1 MARSKGF
8 IVQSERLR
16 DQIYKLIRD
25 DLRLGALAPGERL
38 VEVSLAK
45 KLGVSRTPV
54 REALFQLA
62 SDGLLVESNRGYMLP
77 VHTTQE
83 IKDRLEIRRL
93 LEPEIL
99 RRACEEASDRQIKT
113 LMKALEEEKKHINAE
128 DASGF
133 IGANANF
140 RLVLLSM
147 CKNPL
152 LTKCAELYDD
162 QFQCFRIWGLHDPKN
177 RELTA
182 NSHEKIFTAIKN
194 RKPESAV
201 KSLQQLLDWVEENL
215 GEYSDSVAS

>member
-1 MARSKGF
+1 MARGRGL

-25 DLRLGALAPGERL
+25 DLRVGALAPGERL
-38 VEVSLAK
+38 VEVTLAK

-62 SDGLLVESNRGYMLP
+62 SDGLLAESNRGYMLP
-77 VHTTQE
+77 VHTTEE
-83 IKDRLEIRRL
+83 IRDRLEIRKL

-99 RRACEEASDRQIKT
+99 RRACREASDKQIKT
-113 LMKALEEEKKHINAE
+113 LMKALEEEKKHIDAE
-128 DASGF
+128 DASKF

-162 QFQCFRIWGLHDPKN
+162 QFQCFRIWGLHEPGN

-182 NSHEKIFTAIKN
+182 GAHEKIFNAIKN
-194 RKPESAV
+194 RKPTAAV
-201 KSLQQLLDWVEENL
+201 KALQQLLDRVEDMLED
-215 GEYSDSVAS
+215 YHDRMAS

>member
-25 DLRLGALAPGERL
+25 DLRTGVLAPGERL

-62 SDGLLVESNRGYMLP
+62 SDGLLAESSRGYMLP
-77 VHTTQE
+77 VHTTEE
-83 IKDRLEIRRL
+83 IRHRLEIRRL

-99 RRACEEASDRQIKT
+99 RRACEEASARQIKS

-128 DASGF
+128 DASKF

-140 RLVLLSM
+140 RLALLSM

-162 QFQCFRIWGLHDPKN
+162 QFQCFRIWGLNDPKN
-177 RELTA
+177 RELTSG
-182 NSHEKIFTAIKN
+182 SHERICHAIKDRN
-194 RKPESAV
+194 PVSAV
-201 KSLQQLLDWVEENL
+201 KALQQLLDKVEDMLED
-215 GEYSDSVAS
+215 YRDRMAS

>member
-1 MARSKGF
+1 MVRGKGL

-25 DLRLGALAPGERL
+25 DLRVGALAPGERL
-38 VEVSLAK
+38 VEVTLAK

-77 VHTTQE
+77 VHTTEE
-83 IKDRLEIRRL
+83 IRDRLEIRKL

-99 RRACEEASDRQIKT
+99 RRACREASDKQIKT
-113 LMKALEEEKKHINAE
+113 LMKALEEEKKHIDAE
-128 DASGF
+128 DASKF

-162 QFQCFRIWGLHDPKN
+162 QFQCFRIWGLHEPGN

-182 NSHEKIFTAIKN
+182 GAHEKIFNAIKN
-194 RKPESAV
+194 RKPTAAV
-201 KSLQQLLDWVEENL
+201 KALQQLLDRVEDMLED
-215 GEYSDSVAS
+215 YHDRMAS

>member
-1 MARSKGF
+1 MTRSKGV

-38 VEVSLAK
+38 VEVNLAK

-62 SDGLLVESNRGYMLP
+62 SDGLLAESNRGYMLP
-77 VHTTQE
+77 VHTTGE
-83 IKDRLEIRRL
+83 IRDRLEIRRL

-99 RRACEEASDRQIKT
+99 RRACREASDRQIIT
-113 LMKALEEEKKHINAE
+113 LKKALEEEKKHITAE
-128 DASGF
+128 DASRF

-140 RLVLLSM
+140 RLVLLGM
-147 CKNPL
+147 CKNTL

-162 QFQCFRIWGLHDPKN
+162 QFQCFRIWGLNELKN

-182 NSHEKIFTAIKN
+182 RAHVNIYNAINN
-194 RKPESAV
+194 RNPVTAV
-201 KSLQQLLDWVEENL
+201 KALQQLLDSVEDML

>member
-1 MARSKGF
+1 MARSKGS

-25 DLRLGALAPGERL
+25 DLRTGALAPGERL
-38 VEVSLAK
+38 VEVNLAK
-45 KLGVSRTPV
+45 QLGVSRTPV

-62 SDGLLVESNRGYMLP
+62 SDGLLAESSRGYMLP
-77 VHTTQE
+77 VHTTEE
-83 IKDRLEIRRL
+83 IRDRLEIRRL

-113 LMKALEEEKKHINAE
+113 LMKALEEEKKYINAE
-128 DASGF
+128 DASRF

-140 RLVLLSM
+140 RLVLLSL
-147 CKNPL
+147 CSNPL

-162 QFQCFRIWGLHDPKN
+162 QFQCFRIWGLHDPRN
-177 RELTA
+177 RELTSGA
-182 NSHEKIFTAIKN
+182 HEKICNAIKN
-194 RKPESAV
+194 RKPVTAV
-201 KSLQQLLDWVEENL
+201 RALEQLLDRVEEML

>member
-83 IKDRLEIRRL
+83 IKDRLEIRKL

-99 RRACEEASDRQIKT
+99 RRACTEASDRQIKT
-113 LMKALEEEKKHINAE
+113 LMKALDEEKKHIDAE
-128 DASGF
+128 DASRF

-182 NSHEKIFTAIKN
+182 NSHEKICNAIKN

>member
-1 MARSKGF
+1 MAGRKGF
-8 IVQSERLR
+8 IVQTERLR

-25 DLRLGALAPGERL
+25 DLRTGALAPGERL
-38 VEVSLAK
+38 VEVNLAK

-77 VHTTQE
+77 VHTTEE
-83 IKDRLEIRRL
+83 IRDRLEIRRL

-99 RRACEEASDRQIKT
+99 RRACEEASGRQIKT
-113 LMKALEEEKKHINAE
+113 LMRALEEEKKHINAE
-128 DASGF
+128 DASKF

-140 RLVLLSM
+140 RLALLSM

-162 QFQCFRIWGLHDPKN
+162 QFQCFRIWGLNEPGN

-182 NSHEKIFTAIKN
+182 GAHERICNAIKN
-194 RKPESAV
+194 RKPVTAV
-201 KSLQQLLDWVEENL
+201 KALEQLLDSVEEML
-215 GEYSDSVAS
+215 EAYRDSVAS

>member
-1 MARSKGF
+1 MARSRGS
-8 IVQSERLR
+8 IVQRERLR

-38 VEVSLAK
+38 VEVNLAK

-62 SDGLLVESNRGYMLP
+62 SDGLLAESSRGYMLP

-113 LMKALEEEKKHINAE
+113 LMKAQEEEKKYINAE
-128 DASGF
+128 DASRF

-140 RLVLLSM
+140 RLVLLSL

-162 QFQCFRIWGLHDPKN
+162 QFQCFRIWGLNEPRN
-177 RELTA
+177 RELTSGA
-182 NSHEKIFTAIKN
+182 HEAICKAIMN
-194 RKPESAV
+194 REPAAAV
-201 KSLQQLLDWVEENL
+201 KALEQLLDRVEKML
-215 GEYSDSVAS
+215 GKYSDSVTS

>member
-1 MARSKGF
+1 MTRSKGV

-25 DLRLGALAPGERL
+25 DLRTGALAPGERL

-62 SDGLLVESNRGYMLP
+62 GDGLLAESSRGYMLP
-77 VHTTQE
+77 VHTTEE
-83 IKDRLEIRRL
+83 IRDRLEIRRL

-99 RRACEEASDRQIKT
+99 RRACTEASDRQIKT
-113 LMKALEEEKKHINAE
+113 LLKALEEEKKYIDAD
-128 DASGF
+128 DASKF

-140 RLVLLSM
+140 RLVLLSL

-152 LTKCAELYDD
+152 LTRCAELYDD
-162 QFQCFRIWGLHDPKN
+162 QFQCFRIWGLNEPRG
-177 RELTA
+177 RELA
-182 NSHEKIFTAIKN
+182 VGSHEKICNAIKD
-194 RKPESAV
+194 RKPAAAV
-201 KSLQQLLDWVEENL
+201 KALQELLDRVEQMLEQ
-215 GEYSDSVAS
+215 YRDSVAS

>member
-1 MARSKGF
+1 MARSRGF
-8 IVQSERLR
+8 IVQPERLR

-38 VEVSLAK
+38 VEVNLAK

-62 SDGLLVESNRGYMLP
+62 SDGLLAESSRGYMLP
-77 VHTTQE
+77 VHTTEE
-83 IKDRLEIRRL
+83 IRDRLEIRRL

-113 LMKALEEEKKHINAE
+113 LMKAMEEEKKCIDAE
-128 DASGF
+128 DASRF

-140 RLVLLSM
+140 RLALLSL

-162 QFQCFRIWGLHDPKN
+162 QFQCFRIWGLNDPKN
-177 RELTA
+177 RELTSGA
-182 NSHEKIFTAIKN
+182 HEEICNAIKN
-194 RKPESAV
+194 REPATAV
-201 KSLQQLLDWVEENL
+201 KALEQLLDRVEEML
-215 GEYSDSVAS
+215 EEYSDSVAS

>member
-1 MARSKGF
+1 MTRGKGL

-25 DLRLGALAPGERL
+25 DLRVGALAPGERL
-38 VEVSLAK
+38 VEVTLAK

-77 VHTTQE
+77 VHTTEE
-83 IKDRLEIRRL
+83 IRDRLEIRKL

-99 RRACEEASDRQIKT
+99 RRACREASNKQVKT
-113 LMKALEEEKKHINAE
+113 LMKALEKEKKHIDAE
-128 DASGF
+128 DASKF

-147 CKNPL
+147 CKNTL

-162 QFQCFRIWGLHDPKN
+162 QFQCFRIWGLHEPGN
-177 RELTA
+177 RELTVA
-182 NSHEKIFTAIKN
+182 AHEKICNAIKN
-194 RKPESAV
+194 KKPTTAV
-201 KSLQQLLDWVEENL
+201 KSLQQLLDKVEDQL
-215 GEYSDSVAS
+215 KEYSDKVAF

>member
-25 DLRLGALAPGERL
+25 DLRTGALAPGERL
-38 VEVSLAK
+38 VEVTLAK
-45 KLGVSRTPV
+45 QLGVSRTPV

-62 SDGLLVESNRGYMLP
+62 SDGLLAESSRGYMLP
-77 VHTTQE
+77 VHTTEE
-83 IKDRLEIRRL
+83 IRDRLEIRRL

-99 RRACEEASDRQIKT
+99 RRACAEASDRQIKT
-113 LMKALEEEKKHINAE
+113 LIKALEEERKYINAE
-128 DASGF
+128 DASKF

-140 RLVLLSM
+140 RLVLLSL

-162 QFQCFRIWGLHDPKN
+162 QFQCFRIWGLNEPGN
-177 RELTA
+177 RELTSG
-182 NSHEKIFTAIKN
+182 SHERICNAIRN
-194 RKPESAV
+194 RKPAAAV
-201 KSLQQLLDWVEENL
+201 EALEQLLDRVEEML